1 MKIDRTR
8 LEQSIEE
15 LGRIGATERG
25 GLTRLALSD
34 EDKRGRDLLVA
45 LDARGRAAGHRRPDG
60 QHLRRAGRPARAAA
74 R

>member
-1 MKIDRTR
+1 MRIDRTR

-25 GLTRLALSD
+25 GLTRVALTD

-45 LDARGRAAGHRRPDG
+45 LDARGR
-60 QHLRRAGRPARAAA
+60 PARDASTRWATSSA
-74 R
+74 SGPASPGSPR